1 MTSQVVVYTQ
11 RIDFKNLL
19 EFECKSVTGF
29 APVIKESVEELSGFL
44 SLMPTLDVLILDNNP
59 SVKDYSFIKGSDI
72 KNILI
77 LSDSAVSIEKS
88 TTFPGNALESLIQHL
103 KGLFV
108 NERLISD
115 EGYISIPIDSL
126 IHFKL
131 LPFDLFI
138 KLSEG
143 KFVKRIHANEDIDEA
158 ILLNLKSKGVTELH
172 FERKFNREFSVLLI
186 NNMIN
191 KVQIDYKCRDA
202 QLKATNEVFLTTK
215 EIVQSVGLP
224 PKVIQVCES
233 VMERITTDVTKNK
246 DKFSSYLSEIKTKS
260 SLNFQFRLVEL
271 TSYIAT
277 QIIEAGDN
285 PGKEEDIK
293 KVVFASFFCD
303 ISLKDS
309 SHLQYRDEASLQDV
323 WHEDKK
329 VILEHALK
337 ASEVVAKYKNAPEQS
352 DEIVKQHHGSRSG
365 IGLPTTIESDLHPL
379 SLCLM
384 AAQEL
389 AFNILKGPD
398 ENSKD
403 IVAQTK
409 AKHAGSAL
417 IPFFELFEK
426 RV

>member
-1 MTSQVVVYTQ
+1 MTAQVVIYTQ

-29 APVIKESVEELSGFL
+29 APVVKESVEDLQSFL
-44 SLMPTLDVLILDNNP
+44 NLMPNLDVLILDNNP
-59 SVKDYSFIKGSDI
+59 AVNDYSFLKENGI
-72 KNILI
+72 KNILL
-77 LSDSAVSIEKS
+77 LSDAAVALQKAKS
-88 TTFPGNALESLIQHL
+88 FPGNAVESLVQHL
-103 KGLFV
+103 KGLFS
-108 NERLISD
+108 NEQLISN

-143 KFVKRIHANEDIDEA
+143 KFVKRIHANEDIDETV
-158 ILLNLKSKGVTELH
+158 LMNLKSKGVSELH

-191 KVQIDYKCRDA
+191 KVESDYTCRDA

-271 TSYIAT
+271 TSFIAT
-277 QIIEAGDN
+277 QMIEAGNN

-309 SHLQYRDEASLQDV
+309 SHLQYRDEASLKDV

-329 VILEHALK
+329 LILEHALK
-337 ASEVVAKYKNAPEQS
+337 SSDVVEKYKNAPEQS
-352 DEIVKQHHGSRSG
+352 HEIVKQHHGAKSG
-365 IGLPTTIESDLHPL
+365 IGFPNVIEADLLPL
-379 SLCLM
+379 SVCLM

-389 AFNILKGPD
+389 AFNILKNPD
-398 ENSKD
+398 ENSKEL
-403 IVAQTK
+403 VARVK
-409 AKHAGSAL
+409 AKHSGSAL
-417 IPFFELFEK
+417 VPYFDLFEK